1 MKSQNIMKM
10 IEGVISTTDQSKIIE
25 CKSKNLKL
33 PLGAVASTPSLIYCK
48 SEKKDH
54 NSMILWLF
62 K

>member
-1 MKSQNIMKM
+1 MKM
-10 IEGVISTTDQSKIIE
+10 IEGVISTTDQSKIME